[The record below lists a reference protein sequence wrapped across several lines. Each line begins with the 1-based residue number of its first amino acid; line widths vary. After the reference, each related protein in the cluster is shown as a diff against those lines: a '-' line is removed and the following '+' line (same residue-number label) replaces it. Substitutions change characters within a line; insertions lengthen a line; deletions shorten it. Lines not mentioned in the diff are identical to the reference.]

1 MIQCKLCGKVV
12 RTTQGLRGHKTFI
25 HGLYANHDK
34 PAAELTFRQRIDENR
49 RPVKFERN
57 STSEYRERLDKLESE
72 FVSNTELLTEL
83 RRTVSELQNQ
93 LALMA
98 TRSEINRAA
107 AKVELLSK
115 LVEKHERWLNRESDD
130 EVILEICG
138 GPIGSLEKRL
148 SSLQLAIQQKS
159 RGSGKS

>member
-1 MIQCKLCGKVV
+1 MVQCELCGKIV
-12 RTTQGLRGHKTFI
+12 RTMQGLRGHKTFI

-34 PAAELTFRQRIDENR
+34 PVAELTFRQRIDENR
-49 RPVKFERN
+49 SLAKSERN
-57 STSEYRERLDKLESE
+57 SINEYEDRLNKLKSEV
-72 FVSNTELLTEL
+72 VSNTELLTEL

-93 LALMA
+93 LSLMA

-130 EVILEICG
+130 EVLLEIFG
-138 GPIGSLEKRL
+138 GPIGYLEERIENL
-148 SSLQLAIQQKS
+148 PPS
-159 RGSGKS
+159 RQIKGSG

>member
-1 MIQCKLCGKVV
+1 M

-49 RPVKFERN
+49 SLVKSEKN
-57 STSEYRERLDKLESE
+57 SISEYKDRLSKLKSE
-72 FVSNTELLTEL
+72 VVSNTELLTEL

-98 TRSEINRAA
+98 TRGETHRIATIVEMLGKRLEEHDRWFNPHDIDEIILR
-107 AKVELLSK
+107 LL
-115 LVEKHERWLNRESDD
+115 
-130 EVILEICG
+130 G
-138 GPIGSLEKRL
+138 GPIAALEKRL
-148 SSLQLAIQQKS
+148 DNLQLVVKPGR
-159 RGSGKS
+159 RG